1 MRRNEAAPL
10 ETLNVCDGANVI
22 GKYLTLMFKYLAF
35 NVQSVF
41 CLVPTR
47 GGLPGVREEGGVVL
61 DLVGEDGG
69 AVVAARLPHHARVL
83 AVALNPQQVR
93 RVRHIL

>member
-1 MRRNEAAPL
+1 
-10 ETLNVCDGANVI
+10 
-22 GKYLTLMFKYLAF
+22 MFNLSIVY
-35 NVQSVF
+35 V
-41 CLVPTR
+41 VPTR

-69 AVVAARLPHHARVL
+69 AVVAPRLPHHARVL

-93 RVRHIL
+93 RVRHVL